1 VEIEERITQP
11 KMKKSSSLNDQKINK
26 NYRAE
31 KYIPVKSKFISG
43 HIAAFLWMCFSI
55 FLSIPWVLDLADLVS
70 LPVSVFIITGLA
82 YIPGYLNAFMI
93 ISLLLDRQPPLK
105 NERPDKDITILIA
118 AKNEA
123 DKIENT
129 LKYIAKQDYD
139 GKIRVLLVDNGSTDE
154 TSERALDAAIKHNL
168 DLTVLKEEK
177 TGKFNALNTGLM
189 HICTELMITLD
200 ADTLLHKSAV
210 RYLVARIES
219 APPDICAVAGAILV
233 KNSRDNL
240 LTKIQEWDYFLG
252 IASIKRMQGLYQGT
266 LVAQGAYS
274 IYKTEKVRKAGGWPA
289 AIGEDIVLSWRLMIN
304 DWKIYF
310 EPHAVAFTEVP
321 SRMSHFLKQRSRW
334 ARGMI
339 EALRDMKPW
348 HQPQQ
353 YVRFLT
359 AIDLLLP
366 YTDTVYTL
374 CWLPG
379 LIGAFFGCYYI
390 VGPMTLLVLP
400 LTFISYWILYVYQK
414 SVFKKLNLKIRR
426 NKLGFFVFALFYQ
439 MIMSPVSFFGYIQEL
454 AKSKR
459 VWK

>member
-1 VEIEERITQP
+1 
-11 KMKKSSSLNDQKINK
+11 MKSSSSLNGRKISNSRSTK
-26 NYRAE
+26 
-31 KYIPVKSKFISG
+31 KYVPVKYKFIYG
-43 HIAAFLWMCFSI
+43 HIAAFIWMSFSI
-55 FLSIPWVLDLADLVS
+55 CLSIPWVLDLADLVS
-70 LPVSVFIITGLA
+70 LPVSIFIITGLA
-82 YIPGYLNAFMI
+82 YIPGYLNAFMV
-93 ISLLLDRQPPLK
+93 ISLLLDRQPPFK

-118 AKNEA
+118 AKNEE

-139 GKIRVLLVDNGSTDE
+139 GKIYVLLVDNGSTDKTTE
-154 TSERALDAAIKHNL
+154 TAQDAAIRLNL

-177 TGKFNALNTGLM
+177 TGKFNALNNGLK
-189 HICTELMITLD
+189 HICTDLMITLD

-219 APPDICAVAGAILV
+219 APSDICAVAGAVLA

-240 LTKIQEWDYFLG
+240 LTRVQEWDYFLG

-274 IYKTEKVRKAGGWPA
+274 IYKTERIKQVGGWPD
-289 AIGEDIVLSWRLMIN
+289 AIGEDIVLSWRLMLN
-304 DWKIYF
+304 NWKIYF

-321 SRMSHFLKQRSRW
+321 ANMSHFIKQRSRW

-348 HQPQQ
+348 QQPLS
-353 YVRFLT
+353 YVKFLT
-359 AIDLLLP
+359 AVDLLLP
-366 YTDTVYTL
+366 YTDAVYTL

-379 LIGAFFGCYYI
+379 LIGAFFGYYYV

-400 LTFISYWILYVYQK
+400 LTLISYWILYVYQK
-414 SVFKKLNLKIRR
+414 NVFKKLDLKIRR
-426 NKLGFFVFALFYQ
+426 NKPGFVVFALFYQ
-439 MIMSPVSFFGYIQEL
+439 IIMSPISFSGYIQEFV
-454 AKSKR
+454 KSKR
-459 VWK
+459 IWK

>member
-1 VEIEERITQP
+1 MGGE
-11 KMKKSSSLNDQKINK
+11 MKTSSSLNGRKISNNRSTK
-26 NYRAE
+26 
-31 KYIPVKSKFISG
+31 KYVPVKNKFIYG
-43 HIAAFLWMCFSI
+43 HIAAFIWMSFSI
-55 FLSIPWVLDLADLVS
+55 YLSIPWVLDLADLVS
-70 LPVSVFIITGLA
+70 LPVSIIIITGLA
-82 YIPGYLNAFMI
+82 YIPGYLNAFMVV
-93 ISLLLDRQPPLK
+93 SLLLDRQPPFK

-139 GKIRVLLVDNGSTDE
+139 GKIYVLLVDNGSTDKTTE
-154 TSERALDAAIKHNL
+154 IAQDAAMRLDL
-168 DLTVLKEEK
+168 DLTVLREEK
-177 TGKFNALNTGLM
+177 AGKFNALNKGLKN
-189 HICTELMITLD
+189 ICTDLMITLD

-219 APPDICAVAGAILV
+219 APSDICAVAGAVLA

-240 LTKIQEWDYFLG
+240 LTRVQEWDYFLG

-274 IYKTEKVRKAGGWPA
+274 IYKTERIRKVGGWPD
-289 AIGEDIVLSWRLMIN
+289 AIGEDIVLSWRLMLN
-304 DWKIYF
+304 NWKIYF
-310 EPHAVAFTEVP
+310 EPYAVAFTEVP
-321 SRMSHFLKQRSRW
+321 AKMSHFFKQRSRW

-348 HQPQQ
+348 QQPQS
-353 YVRFLT
+353 YVKFLT
-359 AIDLLLP
+359 TVDLLLP
-366 YTDTVYTL
+366 YTDAAYTL
-374 CWLPG
+374 FWLPG

-414 SVFKKLNLKIRR
+414 NVFKKLDLKIRR
-426 NKLGFFVFALFYQ
+426 NKVGFVVFALFYQ
-439 MIMSPVSFFGYIQEL
+439 IIMSPISFTGYIQEFV
-454 AKSKR
+454 KSKR
-459 VWK
+459 IWK

>member
-1 VEIEERITQP
+1 MEIEERITQP

-93 ISLLLDRQPPLK
+93 ISLLLDRQPPFK

-252 IASIKRMQGLYQGT
+252 IA
-266 LVAQGAYS
+266 
-274 IYKTEKVRKAGGWPA
+274 
-289 AIGEDIVLSWRLMIN
+289 
-304 DWKIYF
+304 
-310 EPHAVAFTEVP
+310 
-321 SRMSHFLKQRSRW
+321 
-334 ARGMI
+334 
-339 EALRDMKPW
+339 
-348 HQPQQ
+348 
-353 YVRFLT
+353 
-359 AIDLLLP
+359 
-366 YTDTVYTL
+366 
-374 CWLPG
+374 
-379 LIGAFFGCYYI
+379 
-390 VGPMTLLVLP
+390 
-400 LTFISYWILYVYQK
+400 
-414 SVFKKLNLKIRR
+414 
-426 NKLGFFVFALFYQ
+426 
-439 MIMSPVSFFGYIQEL
+439 
-454 AKSKR
+454 
-459 VWK
+459 